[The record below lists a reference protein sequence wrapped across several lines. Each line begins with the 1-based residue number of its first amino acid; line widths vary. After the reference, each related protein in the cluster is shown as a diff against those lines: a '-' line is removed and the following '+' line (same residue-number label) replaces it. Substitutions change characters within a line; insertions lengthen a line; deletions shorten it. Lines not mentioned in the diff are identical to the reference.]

1 MRRVLAFELANRAY
15 FAVSISDRG
24 DDYFDHFPDIAD
36 TGGATGSGPGGR
48 GWRLGV
54 GGGWLGGEV
63 PT

>member
-24 DDYFDHFPDIAD
+24 DDCFDHFTEIAEI
-36 TGGATGSGPGGR
+36 GCATRSRPGDR
-48 GWRLGV
+48 GWTLGV
-54 GGGWLGGEV
+54 GWRRLGGEV

>member
-24 DDYFDHFPDIAD
+24 DDYFDHFTEIAD
-36 TGGATGSGPGGR
+36 TGGATRSRPGGR
-48 GWRLGV
+48 GGAFGV
-54 GGGWLGGEV
+54 GWRWVGGEV